1 MIKEITDADF
11 ETATAKGLNILL
23 FYKERCPYCNAMKK
37 ILTKF
42 SGMPAA
48 RGKEIGYFQLNRETC
63 PKAVETLNVGRIPS
77 LFVFKEGRVS
87 TQKSGDV
94 TYRQLEKMIG

>member
-11 ETATAKGLNILL
+11 ESATSTGLNILL
-23 FYKERCPYCNAMKK
+23 FYKDKCPYCNAMKK

-48 RGKEIGYFQLNRETC
+48 QGKEISYFQLNREDC
-63 PKAVETLNVGRIPS
+63 PEAVQRLEVGRIPS
-77 LFVFKEGRVS
+77 LFIYRDGEEIAR
-87 TQKSGDV
+87 KSGDV
-94 TYRQLEKMIG
+94 TYRQLEKMIA